1 MAELN
6 PLQRLLYELTQEDDK
21 NVVTMNPKT
30 LFLNARR
37 FNKVSY
43 PSRES
48 ELVREK
54 LYSLLGRIHTT
65 ELERKMINDM
75 IIGIKRD
82 RSPAPGNK
90 RVRGWNNS
98 RKNLF
103 SRNRSANR
111 SVNRSAN
118 NRSANASRSVRR
130 PPVAI
135 SRKFMSMRSL
145 ANALPPVNQMGM
157 RSLMNAL
164 PNNSPNKNK
173 NRSTRRRS

>member
-1 MAELN
+1 MAALN
-6 PLQRLLYELTQEDDK
+6 PLQLLLYELTQEDDK

-37 FNKVSY
+37 FNKFSY

-54 LYSLLGRIHTT
+54 LYSLLGRIDTS
-65 ELERKMINDM
+65 ELERKMIDDM
-75 IIGIKRD
+75 IRGIKRD

-111 SVNRSAN
+111 SAN

-135 SRKFMSMRSL
+135 SRKFMGMRSL

-173 NRSTRRRS
+173 NKNRSTRRRS